1 MTDPH
6 EDLVEAAAIA
16 LIEADGETRDTY
28 NNLLWPK
35 YKAKAAAVIALIA
48 ERTKDVTP
56 EMIDACRQMQ
66 ADQHFGVTTL
76 WTAMHRASAL
86 WPKDKP

>member
-6 EDLVEAAAIA
+6 EDLVEAVEKIIKRRVSMFNLDTGLSSTNDEA
-16 LIEADGETRDTY
+16 LSREA
-28 NNLLWPK
+28 
-35 YKAKAAAVIALIA
+35 IALIA
-48 ERTKDVTP
+48 ERTIDATP
-56 EMIDACRQMQ
+56 EMIDAFRQMQ

-86 WPKDKP
+86 FSQRDQ